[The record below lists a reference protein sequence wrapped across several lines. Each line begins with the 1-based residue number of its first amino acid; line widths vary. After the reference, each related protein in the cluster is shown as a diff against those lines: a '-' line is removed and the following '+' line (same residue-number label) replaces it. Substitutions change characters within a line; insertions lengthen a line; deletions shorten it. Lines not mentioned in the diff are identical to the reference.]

1 MGEANRSEG
10 LRRGLEILGIFK
22 EHQPEWGVSDIARE
36 LGLHKNQVHRPLKT
50 LVDAGFLQM
59 CPDSTKYSLGFGA
72 FELGVEAGRRIN
84 LVPEAR
90 PLLENLASEIQ
101 ATVSI
106 RVEDG
111 DVTVV
116 VETIESPGRLR
127 VHSLHG
133 NRRTWHFV
141 GSGAKL
147 FSAYLPFDRLDRLIR
162 EHGLRRYTENSIT
175 RREDV
180 EKELVRIRKQGYAV
194 SKGEHYPDIF
204 GVAAP
209 ILCPNGN
216 LLAILV
222 AAMPYTGIS
231 KSRQD
236 QIIRKVVQT
245 GKKIS
250 VLFRT
255 RAKNNEIG
263 HSRAPVNKET
273 RTAGASV

>member
-1 MGEANRSEG
+1 MGEANRSAG
-10 LRRGLEILGIFK
+10 LRRGLEILDIFK
-22 EHQPEWGVSDIARE
+22 EHQPEWGVSEIARE
-36 LGLHKNQVHRPLKT
+36 LGLHKNQVHRTLKT

-59 CPDSTKYSLGFGA
+59 CPDSAKYSLGFGA

-84 LVPEAR
+84 LIPEAR
-90 PLLENLASEIQ
+90 PLLEKLASEIH

-116 VETIESPGRLR
+116 VENIESPGRLR

-147 FSAYLPFDRLDRLIR
+147 FSAYLPADRLDRLIR
-162 EHGLRRYTENSIT
+162 EHGLRRFTENSIT

-209 ILCPNGN
+209 ILCPSDN

-231 KSRQD
+231 KNRQG
-236 QIIRKVVQT
+236 QIVRKVVQT

-250 VLFRT
+250 VLFRARVKPDEMGHT
-255 RAKNNEIG
+255 RGSAKKKM
-263 HSRAPVNKET
+263 RA
-273 RTAGASV
+273 AGTSV

>member
-10 LRRGLEILGIFK
+10 LRRGLEVLGIFK
-22 EHQPEWGVSDIARE
+22 EQQPEWGVSEIARE
-36 LGLHKNQVHRPLKT
+36 LGLHKNQVHRTLKT
-50 LVDAGFLQM
+50 LEDAGFLQM
-59 CPDSTKYSLGFGA
+59 HPDSAKYSLGFGA

-90 PLLENLASEIQ
+90 PLLEKLASDIQ

-106 RVEDG
+106 RVADG

-116 VETIESPGRLR
+116 VETVESPGRLR

-141 GSGAKL
+141 GAGAKL
-147 FSAYLPFDRLDRLIR
+147 FSAYLPPDRLDRLIR
-162 EHGLRRYTENSIT
+162 EHGLRRFTQNSIT

-180 EKELVRIRKQGYAV
+180 EKELVRIRKQGYAL
-194 SKGEHYPDIF
+194 SRGEHYSDIF

-209 ILCPNGN
+209 ILCPSGS

-231 KSRQD
+231 KSRED
-236 QIIRKVVQT
+236 KIIRKVAQT
-245 GKKIS
+245 GKKIT
-250 VLFRT
+250 VLFRSQT
-255 RAKNNEIG
+255 KREEQGRILA
-263 HSRAPVNKET
+263 R
-273 RTAGASV
+273 